1 MIDLYHGSSSEF
13 SSFDLKRGLG
23 FKDFGRGI
31 YLTPNKE
38 YAEYSAKLSMI
49 KKKKMGI
56 TCNDMYI
63 YHVQVDE
70 KKFGDMS
77 VKRFDDVDKE
87 WLLFVLL
94 NRYSKNSRHDY
105 DVVIGPVA
113 NSRLIAEISR
123 YRLMNVPYSF
133 VQRNIDSIMKNLH
146 LQSLYT
152 QYFFGTQRAVDA
164 LNKVKMGCTTVGK
177 EGK

>member
-23 FKDFGRGI
+23 FKDFGKGI

-87 WLLFVLL
+87 WLLFVLM

-105 DVVIGPVA
+105 DIVIGPVA
-113 NSRLIAEISR
+113 NSRLIAEISQ

-133 VQRNIDSIMKNLH
+133 VKRNIDSIMKNLH
-146 LQSLYT
+146 LQSVYT
-152 QYFFGTQRAVDA
+152 QYFFGSQRAVDV
-164 LNKVKMGCTTVGK
+164 LNKFRMDSVSL
-177 EGK
+177 